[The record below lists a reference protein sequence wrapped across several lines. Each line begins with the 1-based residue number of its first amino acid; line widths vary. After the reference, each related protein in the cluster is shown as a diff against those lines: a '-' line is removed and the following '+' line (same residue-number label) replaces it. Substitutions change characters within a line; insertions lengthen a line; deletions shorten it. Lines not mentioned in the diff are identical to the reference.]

1 MQYRSLSTATLPPR
15 LAAFP
20 GRRPQISRQQLRI
33 RAILDG
39 LRWRREPVD
48 IDPPVV
54 TVAEVAE
61 CGCPDLCNR
70 DHDND

>member
-1 MQYRSLSTATLPPR
+1 MQYRTLSAPTFPARQAALPLR
-15 LAAFP
+15 LS
-20 GRRPQISRQQLRI
+20 QLSRQQRRV

-39 LRWRREPVD
+39 LRWRRQPVD

-54 TVAEVAE
+54 TVAEIAE
-61 CGCPDLCNR
+61 CSCPDLCNR